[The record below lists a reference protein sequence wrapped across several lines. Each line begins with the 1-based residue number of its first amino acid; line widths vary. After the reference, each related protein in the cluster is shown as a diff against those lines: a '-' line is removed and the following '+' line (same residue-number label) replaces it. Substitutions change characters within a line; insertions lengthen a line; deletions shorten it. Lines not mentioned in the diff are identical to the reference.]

1 MTPVRSNK
9 KPKLSIEKAD
19 STLQNVF
26 SACQMMPNTIP
37 FSRIVNQQK
46 SDFIYFKSTICIS
59 FFVLLL
65 TLLMPFFVL
74 FY

>member
-1 MTPVRSNK
+1 MIHSPSAK

-19 STLQNVF
+19 TTLQNVF

-37 FSRIVNQQK
+37 FSRIVSQQK

>member
-1 MTPVRSNK
+1 MIHIRAVK
-9 KPKLSIEKAD
+9 KPKLSVEKAD

-37 FSRIVNQQK
+37 FPRIVSQQK

-74 FY
+74 FH

>member
-1 MTPVRSNK
+1 MTPVRSSK

-19 STLQNVF
+19 FTLQNVF

-74 FY
+74 FR